1 MIWFAAERARPEAAL
16 PKAEALGCHIWV
28 GETKGR
34 HGHRSAVERPATT
47 LCEVRWGVKFGW
59 MISAMI
65 REHRGSSGWPSG
77 AIIRGHQGGHQG
89 QSGVIRVAI
98 RGHPGHSPIPK
109 FCEVALNYLIRVDV
123 DDLAERLRGRS
134 TEVIRGHQRS
144 SGVIRGHQRQ
154 SNDFAERLRGR
165 HRNPSQS
172 STITCGKSTSRKRI
186 LYPQMS
192 RCFSVCSRRCDG
204 QSYCTIAT

>member
-1 MIWFAAERARPEAAL
+1 M
-16 PKAEALGCHIWV
+16 G
-28 GETKGR
+28 
-34 HGHRSAVERPATT
+34 
-47 LCEVRWGVKFGW
+47 CEVRLDDQCH
-59 MISAMI
+59 I
-65 REHRGSSGWPSG
+65 REHQRSSGWPSG
-77 AIIRGHQGGHQG
+77 AIIRGHQGGHQGQSEVIRVAIRGDDQDSHQGGHQG

-134 TEVIRGHQRS
+134 SEVIRGHQRS

-165 HRNPSQS
+165 LRNPSQS

>member
-1 MIWFAAERARPEAAL
+1 MA
-16 PKAEALGCHIWV
+16 
-28 GETKGR
+28 
-34 HGHRSAVERPATT
+34 
-47 LCEVRWGVKFGW
+47 
-59 MISAMI
+59 I
-65 REHRGSSGWPSG
+65 R
-77 AIIRGHQGGHQG
+77 GHQG

-123 DDLAERLRGRS
+123 DDLAERLRGKS
-134 TEVIRGHQRS
+134 TEAIRGHQRS

-204 QSYCTIAT
+204 QSYCTIATGRGTQSPERQRPLRARRCSQRGGRRARGSCLGPKT

>member
-1 MIWFAAERARPEAAL
+1 M
-16 PKAEALGCHIWV
+16 
-28 GETKGR
+28 
-34 HGHRSAVERPATT
+34 ERPATT

-59 MISAMI
+59 MISATLGSI
-65 REHRGSSGWPSG
+65 RGHQGGHQGQSEVIRVAIRGDNQRSSGWPSG
-77 AIIRGHQGGHQG
+77 AIIRIHQGGHQG

-134 TEVIRGHQRS
+134 SEVIRGHQRS